1 MINQE
6 YFLNLTQPLVLD
18 GPIGTRLIEEGE
30 KLNTPL
36 WSAETLMTNP
46 DLVQKIHKEYI
57 QAGADIITTNTF
69 RTNPYSISRSKI
81 NSESSTLVKIAVDIA
96 KTSIK
101 SSHRNNLI
109 LAGSNAPADDC
120 YSTFRSCSY
129 DELLRN
135 HSQHISSLMEN
146 NVDFILNETFGD
158 KEEIE
163 IVSKFCYQNK
173 IPFAVSILIR
183 TESETYHGQN
193 LRETLESILR
203 YEPLFVSLNCARPK
217 TILNAANLLQ
227 EFKPFG
233 VYPNLGSVE
242 SFNTDKL
249 VRDISVSKFTEF
261 VNNMIETQAKVIGV
275 CCGGKPDDISVI
287 RHLIDK
293 RMNENH

>member
-109 LAGSNAPADDC
+109 LAGTNAPADDC
-120 YSTFRSCSY
+120 YSKIRRLSY
-129 DELLRN
+129 DELFGN
-135 HSQHISSLMEN
+135 HSLHISLLMEN
-146 NVDFILNETFGD
+146 DVDFILNETFGD

-163 IVSKFCYQNK
+163 IVSKFCHQNK
-173 IPFAVSILIR
+173 IPFAVSVLIKND
-183 TESETYHGQN
+183 SETFHGQN
-193 LRETLESILR
+193 LRETLKSILE
-203 YEPLFVSLNCARPK
+203 YEPLFVSLNCSRPE

-249 VRDISVSKFTEF
+249 VRDISDSMLTEF
-261 VNNMIETQAKVIGV
+261 VNKMIETQAKVIGV
-275 CCGGKPDDISVI
+275 CCGGKPDDIFII
-287 RHLIDK
+287 RNLIDK
-293 RMNENH
+293 RMNEIH